1 MEINISPPTRGW
13 KFLSPNAL
21 FATKQNLRE
30 IYIYIYIYIYV
41 PHQTLH
47 LPHQI
52 LHLYQILH
60 LHYITLSNVPSLNI
74 F

>member
-1 MEINISPPTRGW
+1 MEINISPPTGGW
-13 KFLSPNAL
+13 KFLSSNVL

-30 IYIYIYIYIYV
+30 IYIYIYI

-52 LHLYQILH
+52 LHLY
-60 LHYITLSNVPSLNI
+60 YITLSNVPPLNI